1 MKKTFSYILL
11 SIIMLMPALSVNAQ
25 QAPQNRENTTI
36 IGDALN
42 QLPAND
48 SELFNRLMKDI
59 VSTGQEG
66 LEMLISFLEQKNE
79 ASLSAEYA
87 IDGLCAYASADSFDP
102 ATREMI
108 AATIKKAADR
118 NASAAEPDGV
128 IAGFYERQLKRL
140 GVITAEPVI
149 LNQTTPKNVKTQV
162 RETVAVLRK
171 GDRQARFK
179 AFYAITE
186 PEAFYTDFAKVLPKL
201 EKEALIDVLWWMG
214 EQKDIANEQV
224 ILPYIKSEDTDI
236 AVAAAWALT
245 KIGSAEGM
253 EMTANFLLSAD
264 PEIVAIGEECLN
276 CSRGPVADVVSENF
290 KLAPPAGKAASLRL
304 LAQRRSFDHQN
315 LVFINIESDN
325 SDIRAAAYA
334 ALKSIVKESDLDKLY
349 TILEETAPANQ
360 NAVCEAIIAA
370 ASGKSNS
377 KQYDMFTARQSSA
390 APEKQNCYIP
400 LLLRTGNI
408 SQLFTLCQEYKK
420 SGNRFF
426 GPAFD
431 ACIAAVNGSSIL
443 GAQKLLLA
451 ENAMEIAETDA
462 QRNMALK
469 AVSGTGEYAGITY
482 AGKYIDTP
490 ALQAAAAEAIAT
502 IALAHPEFGG
512 AAVTEL
518 LEKVIT
524 YLETDKPRD
533 YEYTITSIRKYIN
546 ETPSG
551 EGFTPAKVE
560 PVTLSPEEQKEGFVL
575 LFDGTSMDL
584 FKGNLIDYTVDNG
597 TIHVAPTG
605 QGFGNLY
612 VDDEF
617 ADFVFR
623 FEFKLT
629 HGANNG
635 VGIRCEE
642 NKDAAY
648 YGMEIQILDH
658 FDPIYKGW
666 LKDYQHHGS
675 VYGII
680 PAKVTTALKPVGEWN
695 CEEIYAK
702 GSHIRVTVNGVVIN
716 EGDIVEA
723 AKNGT
728 YDGKE
733 HPGLFNKSGLIGFLG
748 HGSELW
754 IRNVRVKKIK

>member
-1 MKKTFSYILL
+1 M
-11 SIIMLMPALSVNAQ
+11 MMPAQYLNAQ
-25 QAPQNRENTTI
+25 QTPQNRENTTI

-66 LEMLISFLEQKNE
+66 LEMLINFLEQKNE

-87 IDGLCAYASADSFDP
+87 IDGLCAYASADTFDP
-102 ATREMI
+102 AIRGMI
-108 AATIKKAADR
+108 AATIQKAADR
-118 NASAAEPDGV
+118 NASTAEPDGV

-140 GVITAEPVI
+140 GVITAEPMDLPQAPAGNI
-149 LNQTTPKNVKTQV
+149 KTQV

-171 GDRQARFK
+171 GDRQARFQ

-201 EKEALIDVLWWMG
+201 EKEAAIDVIWWMG

-245 KIGSAEGM
+245 KIGSTEGM

-264 PEIVAIGEECLN
+264 PEIVAAGEECLK

-304 LAQRRSFDHQN
+304 LSQRHSFDHQN
-315 LVFINIESDN
+315 LVFINIESENNDV
-325 SDIRAAAYA
+325 REAAYS
-334 ALKSIVKESDLDKLY
+334 ALKNVVKESDIDKLY
-349 TILEETAPANQ
+349 SILEAAAPGDRK
-360 NAVCEAIIAA
+360 AVCDAIMAA
-370 ASGKSNS
+370 VCDKSKYS
-377 KQYDMFTARQSSA
+377 KYEMFTARQSSA
-390 APEKQNCYIP
+390 APDKKNCYIP
-400 LLLRTGNI
+400 LLLQTGNF
-408 SQLFTLCQEYKK
+408 SQLYALCQEYKK
-420 SGNRFF
+420 SGNGFF
-426 GPAFD
+426 ESAF
-431 ACIAAVNGSSIL
+431 AASIDLVKASSIL
-443 GAQKLLLA
+443 GTQKLLLA
-451 ENAMEIAETDA
+451 DKAMELAETDA
-462 QRNMALK
+462 QRSMVLNL
-469 AVSGTGEYAGITY
+469 VGSTGEYDGITY
-482 AGKYIDTP
+482 AGRFIDTP
-490 ALQAAAAEAIAT
+490 ALQAAAAEAVTT
-502 IALAHPEFGG
+502 IALAHPEYGG
-512 AAVTEL
+512 AEVTCL
-518 LEKVIT
+518 LEKVINC
-524 YLETDKPRD
+524 LETAKPRD
-533 YEYTITSIRKYIN
+533 YEYTVTSIKKYIN
-546 ETPSG
+546 ETPAG
-551 EGFTPAKVE
+551 AGFVPAKAE
-560 PVTLSPEEQKEGFVL
+560 PISLSTEEQKEGFVL